1 MKRDL
6 EGASLV
12 LAGAGG
18 ALGSAIGARLAKAGA
33 RLVLFGRDP
42 SRLAATCLPGLPVVG
57 DLRDPGACASAV
69 ETALSNYGR
78 LDGVINAAGVV
89 AFGNAETLTDDVI
102 DELLIANLVGP
113 IRLVRAALPHL
124 EPGGFIAN
132 LSAIVAERPMAGM
145 AFYSATK
152 AALTAFD
159 RALAR
164 ELRRRRV
171 DVIDIRPPHTETGL
185 ASRPI
190 AGTAPRLPE
199 GLAPDAVAE
208 KIVESIEAGA
218 SEVASDDF
226 GSNANQL

>member
-6 EGASLV
+6 HGASV
-12 LAGAGG
+12 ILAGASG

-33 RLVLFGRDP
+33 RMVLFGRDA
-42 SRLAATCLPGLPVVG
+42 SRLARTRLPGVPVVG
-57 DLRDPGACASAV
+57 DLRDPAACSSAV
-69 ETALSNYGR
+69 ETALSSFGR

-89 AFGNAETLTDDVI
+89 AFGNAETLTDAVI
-102 DELLIANLVGP
+102 EDLLVANTVGP
-113 IRLVRAALPHL
+113 IRLVRSALPHL

-132 LSAIVAERPMAGM
+132 LSAIVAEQPVAGM
-145 AFYSATK
+145 ALYSATK

-164 ELRRRRV
+164 EQRRRRV

-199 GLAPDAVAE
+199 GLSPDVVAE
-208 KIVESIEAGA
+208 KIIESIEAGA
-218 SEVASDDF
+218 REVASDEF
-226 GSNANQL
+226 GSNANQS

>member
-1 MKRDL
+1 MKRNLD
-6 EGASLV
+6 GASVV
-12 LAGAGG
+12 LAGASG
-18 ALGSAIGARLAKAGA
+18 ALGSAIGARLVKAGT
-33 RLVLFGRDP
+33 RLVLFGRDA
-42 SRLAATCLPGLPVVG
+42 SRLAATHLPGLRVVG

-69 ETALSNYGR
+69 ETALANYGR
-78 LDGVINAAGVV
+78 LDGVINAAGLV

-113 IRLVRAALPHL
+113 IRLVRAAIPHL
-124 EPGGFIAN
+124 ETGGFIAN
-132 LSAIVAERPMAGM
+132 LSAIVAEQPVAGM

-164 ELRRRRV
+164 ELRRGRV

-190 AGTAPRLPE
+190 AGTAPPLPD
-199 GLAPDAVAE
+199 GPAPAAVAE
-208 KIVESIEAGA
+208 KIGEAIGAGA
-218 SEVASDDF
+218 REVASEDF
-226 GSNANQL
+226 GSNAIQS